1 MQKDIEEVIFDENKQ
16 GVFYKRS
23 RDIYDGLRI
32 STIKSSQTKYGCYS
46 PIVAEN
52 LALESLLKKC
62 EELDADAYEIVSSG
76 ATDSRQEY
84 DSNPYQGYVS
94 AIFYRKRTK

>member
-1 MQKDIEEVIFDENKQ
+1 MQKDIEEVIFDENKR
-16 GVFYKRS
+16 GLVYRKS
-23 RDIYDGLRI
+23 HDKYDGLRI
-32 STIKSSQTKYGCYS
+32 STIKSSSTRYGCYL
-46 PIVAEN
+46 PIEAEN

-62 EELDADAYEIVSSG
+62 EELDADAYEIVSSHV
-76 ATDSRQEY
+76 TDSKQEY